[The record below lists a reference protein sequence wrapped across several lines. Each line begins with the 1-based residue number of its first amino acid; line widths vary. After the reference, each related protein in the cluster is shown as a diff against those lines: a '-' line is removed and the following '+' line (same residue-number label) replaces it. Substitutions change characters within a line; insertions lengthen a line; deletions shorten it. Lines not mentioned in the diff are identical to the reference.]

1 MPPQTDRHW
10 MIPEPASAATAP
22 GPVVRVRERGR
33 GEWSFTGQSIH
44 TVEILQLLYYCVTPG
59 SHDIMLRTLVLAI
72 HTYIYMCSKDD
83 VFQTVS
89 LFFLVVL
96 THTHTEYQNQK

>member
-1 MPPQTDRHW
+1 
-10 MIPEPASAATAP
+10 
-22 GPVVRVRERGR
+22 
-33 GEWSFTGQSIH
+33 
-44 TVEILQLLYYCVTPG
+44 
-59 SHDIMLRTLVLAI
+59 MLRTLVLAI

-96 THTHTEYQNQK
+96 SHTQNTRTRSEWVKYLRERERERERGGSMFH